1 MKEKLVEILK
11 LISYYPRKI
20 LDFFLF
26 HFYLK
31 QRNDWNIL
39 SFFSNKPV
47 LIVGNGPSL
56 NNTPLEKLK
65 NNFVSIGMNKIN
77 LIYEKSSWRPDIIAC
92 VNGFV
97 INQNKEYFN
106 KTTRVLILPTRA
118 FYLGIK
124 PRKNILFAI
133 LSNTVL

>member
-39 SFFSNKPV
+39 KFFSNKPV

-106 KTTRVLILPTRA
+106 KTTKVLIL
-118 FYLGIK
+118 
-124 PRKNILFAI
+124 
-133 LSNTVL
+133 

>member
-39 SFFSNKPV
+39 KFFSNKPV
-47 LIVGNGPSL
+47 LIVGNCPSL

-77 LIYEKSSWRPDIIAC
+77 LIY
-92 VNGFV
+92 
-97 INQNKEYFN
+97 
-106 KTTRVLILPTRA
+106 
-118 FYLGIK
+118 
-124 PRKNILFAI
+124 
-133 LSNTVL
+133 